1 MMVLPSA
8 MNINYLRPP
17 TTNEKIR
24 PYLERAAKNQTYLFK
39 GLIRTSGDEMRNQ
52 DMNPATNTPAP
63 PKMAMMGYVPGSLNQ
78 YFCLSAHLMED
89 VCALHASE
97 REGKN
102 HGEGRPR
109 RLA

>member
-1 MMVLPSA
+1 MIYGFPDA
-8 MNINYLRPP
+8 
-17 TTNEKIR
+17 EDDIR
-24 PYLERAAKNQTYLFK
+24 PASLKANKTLPETDITTTSTHSSAYTHYFQSRMVACLFM

-89 VCALHASE
+89 VE
-97 REGKN
+97 R
-102 HGEGRPR
+102 
-109 RLA
+109 